1 MTSPGSQLQ
10 ERSSHFPES
19 ISSSGT
25 FSKTLETENVFEGLE
40 LFFYVFV
47 RAKAYIL
54 SIKLE
59 ADQIGASVC

>member
-1 MTSPGSQLQ
+1 MTSPGSQPQ
-10 ERSSHFPES
+10 ERSFHFPES

-40 LFFYVFV
+40 LFFCV
-47 RAKAYIL
+47 RTKAYIL